1 MSTHHHNNLAGKHIA
16 VVGGGLAGLAAAKV
30 LADGGASL
38 EVIELSDRL
47 GGRVTSDV
55 IDGFTVDR
63 GFQVY
68 LSAYPEGD
76 RLLHLHDLDLKPFM
90 PGAMVWNGA
99 RTATIAHPLREPLAA
114 LAGALKGVV
123 PLRDAL
129 RMIPFARAAAHGP
142 AGGPGTPTERTVL
155 EELEAAGVS
164 RRTIDGFFRP
174 FLGGVFLDRSLNTDS
189 SRMKF
194 LLRMFAE
201 GFACVPAKG
210 MHAIPEQLAASIP
223 DGRLMLN
230 ARVVAVEGTQ
240 SGTHVKLESGET
252 READAVILATGAHQL
267 ARILP
272 AFSDLARL
280 HEIAWCSTLSAWFA
294 TPDPSLLPE
303 WLVLNGSG
311 RGAFNHG
318 AAMSAISPGYAPS
331 GRGLFV
337 ANSAY
342 LPHGIDTCR
351 DVAEDMRRTLA
362 EILGRRATD
371 GWHLLALQRIR
382 HAIPRQWPKD
392 LSTHLPAALGP
403 HVFIAGDH
411 LEDSSINGALRSG
424 RLAAAACLRSFA

>member
-76 RLLHLHDLDLKPFM
+76 RMLHLHDLDLKPFR
-90 PGAMVWNGA
+90 PGALVWNGA
-99 RTATIAHPLREPLAA
+99 RCATIAHPLREPLAA
-114 LAGALKGVV
+114 LAGAVKGIV
-123 PLRDAL
+123 PVRDAL

-142 AGGPGTPTERTVL
+142 AGGPGTPSGKTVL
-155 EELEAAGVS
+155 EELSAAGVS
-164 RRTIDGFFRP
+164 RRTIDSFFRP

-189 SRMKF
+189 SRMQF
-194 LLRMFAE
+194 LLRMFGD

-223 DGRLMLN
+223 QGRLMLN
-230 ARVVAVEGTQ
+230 ARVVAVE
-240 SGTHVKLESGET
+240 GTHVKLESGET

-294 TPDPSLLPE
+294 TPERSALPD

-318 AAMSAISPGYAPS
+318 AAMSSIAPGYAPS

-337 ANSAY
+337 ANSSY

-351 DVAEDMRRTLA
+351 DVAEDMRRTVA
-362 EILGRRATD
+362 EIIGRRATD
-371 GWHLLALQRIR
+371 GWELLSLQRIR
-382 HAIPRQWPKD
+382 HAIPRQWPQD
-392 LSTHLPAALGP
+392 LRTHLPTALGP